1 MADNDNMEPML
12 RNALDSVNIAR
23 RWRLIGITVLFVA
36 ATVTL
41 AMLFTVS
48 RFMVM
53 PPADSGIGTATL
65 PDVAR
70 VARENRLPLK
80 ALYVASVIQ
89 MIMIAGGTAAV
100 ILHVSRMT
108 RVILRAIET
117 AAKR

>member
-12 RNALDSVNIAR
+12 RNALDSVNMAR
-23 RWRLIGITVLFVA
+23 RWRLIGITVLFFA

-41 AMLFTVS
+41 ALLFSLS
-48 RFMVM
+48 RSVM
-53 PPADSGIGTATL
+53 PPGDPGIGTATL

-70 VARENRLPLK
+70 AARENRLPLK

-108 RVILRAIET
+108 RVILRAIES
-117 AAKR
+117 ARSK